1 MEDGGLRTLIQKLII
16 AVLLLVCGWMA
27 HAQESAY
34 PTERVYIQPG
44 TEPAEHPVD
53 MQHMRVELSF
63 DTALKLVKG
72 RVTHVFVPLRPV
84 VDSIFFNGPG
94 IRILDASLN
103 GKKLRF
109 NVSGEGVTA
118 LPDPPLAWDT
128 EDSITFT
135 YEANPDRGLY
145 FIGWDDPRGLNRKQ
159 IWTQGQGI
167 DNRHWIPCYDQ
178 QNDKMTTETIV
189 TFDSAYS
196 VLSNGTRVDVRE
208 NGDGTRTWHYRMSHP
223 HSTYLVML
231 AIGRY
236 GVTTVHTKTGVP
248 VNLWYYPE
256 EPERI
261 EPTYMYSAA
270 IVDFVADETGV
281 PYPWES
287 YSQVP
292 VRDFLYGG
300 MENTTATVF
309 GDFLLVDGRSFLDR
323 NYIAVNA
330 HELSHQWFGD
340 FITGRS
346 GISAWLQESF
356 ATFYAKLF
364 QKSVFGEEW
373 YEWARREEQTAALEA
388 SKGNRVPLLH
398 GAAGSARVY
407 QKGSAI
413 LDMMISTFG
422 APECRRVIRYYLL
435 NHAYGNV
442 ETNDLYQAFQD
453 VLGLTPDWFFHEWIY
468 RGGEPAYSVRF
479 EDVAVRGNPGRQSVF
494 TVSQTHQLDEI
505 VGLFRMPLVFEVHYA
520 DGSSDRIRQVIADQ
534 ATRVTIPNPHGRPV
548 AFVLFDPGSW
558 ILKSVV
564 FPKPFPML
572 EAQALG
578 APLMIDRYDAVA
590 AMRGLE
596 PGSKRDLLT
605 QVYGREKFHVIR
617 EEILSQCAGDTDPRG
632 IEILKEGLRDPE
644 ATVRRAALQ
653 ACGDVPPSLK
663 GEAERLLG
671 DSSYTTVRAALEL
684 LCRRFPEETPR
695 YLALTKN
702 DHGTGNQVGVLRDE
716 ISARHGDTSS
726 VARLVEE
733 AGVSYDF
740 MTRVNALEALKRLG
754 YFDTPLFPALMSAMA
769 NPNGRL
775 RGPAEAFASY
785 FMEQTRL
792 ARKLTDYYR
801 SRVWTPAERKL
812 IDPYFK

>member
-1 MEDGGLRTLIQKLII
+1 MLIRTLII
-16 AVLLLVCGWMA
+16 ALAIMACGA
-27 HAQESAY
+27 GRTKAQESAF
-34 PTERVYIQPG
+34 PTTRVYVQPG
-44 TEPAEHPVD
+44 SEPAEHPVD
-53 MQHMRVELSF
+53 MKHMRVELSF
-63 DTALKLVKG
+63 DTARKLVKG
-72 RVTHVFVPLRPV
+72 RVTHVFVPLRPG

-103 GKKLRF
+103 GRKLLFRL
-109 NVSGEGVTA
+109 SGEGVTV

-145 FIGWDDPRGLNRKQ
+145 FVGWDDPRGLNRKQ

-167 DNRHWIPCYDQ
+167 DNRHWIPCYDE

-189 TFDSAYS
+189 TFDSGYS
-196 VLSNGTRVDVRE
+196 VLSNGTRVEVRD
-208 NGDGTRTWHYRMSHP
+208 NRDGTRTWHYRMTHP

-236 GVTTVHTKTGVP
+236 GVKTVHTKAGVP

-261 EPTYMYSAA
+261 EPTYRYSAA

-364 QKSVFGEEW
+364 QKSVYGEEW

-422 APECRRVIRYYLL
+422 APEYRRVIRYYLL
-435 NHAYGNV
+435 KHAYGNV

-453 VLGLTPDWFFHEWIY
+453 VLGLTPDWFFNEWIY

-494 TVSQTHQLDEI
+494 TVRQTHQLDEI
-505 VGLFRMPLVFEVHYA
+505 VGLFRMPLAFEVHYA
-520 DGSSDRIRQVIADQ
+520 DGTSDRVRQVIADQ
-534 ATRVTIPNPHGRPV
+534 ATRVTIPNPDARPV

-558 ILKSVV
+558 ILKSVD
-564 FPKPFPML
+564 FGKPFPML
-572 EAQALG
+572 KAQALG
-578 APLMIDRYDAVA
+578 APQMIDRYDAIA
-590 AMRGLE
+590 AMRPLE
-596 PGSKRDLLT
+596 IGSKRDILM
-605 QVYGREKFHVIR
+605 QVYERRPFHPLR
-617 EEILSQCAGDTDPRG
+617 EEILSQLTGDTDSRT
-632 IEILKEGLRDPE
+632 IDLLHHALRDSV

-653 ACGDVPPSLK
+653 ACGAVPLSLK
-663 GEAERLLG
+663 GEAERLLQ
-671 DSSYTTVRAALEL
+671 DSSYTTVGTALEL
-684 LCRRFPEETPR
+684 LCTRFPEETPR
-695 YLALTKN
+695 YLALTK
-702 DHGTGNQVGVLRDE
+702 DVHGPGDRVGVLWHE

-726 VARLVEE
+726 AARLVEYT
-733 AGVSYDF
+733 GVSYDF

-754 YFDTPLFPALMSAMA
+754 YCDEPLFPGLMSAMA

-775 RGPAEAFASY
+775 RAPAEAVASY
-785 FMEQTRL
+785 FMAQTSPAQRL
-792 ARKLTDYYR
+792 TGYYR
-801 SRVWTPAERKL
+801 SHSWTPAERKL
-812 IDPYFK
+812 LDPYFK

>member
-1 MEDGGLRTLIQKLII
+1 MI
-16 AVLLLVCGWMA
+16 ALSVMACGTQGTK
-27 HAQESAY
+27 AQESTY
-34 PTERVYIQPG
+34 PTTRVYVQPG
-44 TEPAEHPVD
+44 SEPAEHPVD
-53 MQHMRVELSF
+53 MKHMRVELSF
-63 DTALKLVKG
+63 ETARKLVKG
-72 RVTHVFVPLRPV
+72 RVTHVFVPLRPS

-103 GKKLRF
+103 GRKLRF
-109 NVSGEGVTA
+109 RLSGEGVTV
-118 LPDPPLAWDT
+118 LPDPPLVWDT

-145 FIGWDDPRGLNRKQ
+145 FVGWDDPRGLNRKQ

-167 DNRHWIPCYDQ
+167 DNRHWIPCYDE
-178 QNDKMTTETIV
+178 QNDKLTTETIV

-196 VLSNGTRVDVRE
+196 VLSNGTRVDVRD
-208 NGDGTRTWHYRMSHP
+208 NGDGTRTWHYRMTHP
-223 HSTYLVML
+223 HATYLVML

-236 GVTTVHTKTGVP
+236 GVKTVHTKAGVP

-261 EPTYMYSAA
+261 EPTYRYSAA

-281 PYPWES
+281 PFPWES

-309 GDFLLVDGRSFLDR
+309 GDFLLVDGRSFFDR

-364 QKSVFGEEW
+364 QKSVYGEEW

-422 APECRRVIRYYLL
+422 APEYRRVIRYYLL
-435 NHAYGNV
+435 KHAYGNV

-453 VLGLTPDWFFHEWIY
+453 VLGLTPDWFFNEWIY
-468 RGGEPAYSVRF
+468 RGGEPAYTVRF

-494 TVSQTHQLDEI
+494 TVSQIQEQDEL

-520 DGSSDRIRQVIADQ
+520 DGTSDRVRQVIADQ
-534 ATRVTIPNPHGRPV
+534 TTRVTIPNPDSRPV

-558 ILKSVV
+558 ILKSVD
-564 FPKPFPML
+564 FRKPFPML
-572 EAQALG
+572 KAQALG
-578 APLMIDRYDAVA
+578 APQMIDRYDAIA
-590 AMRGLE
+590 AMRPLE
-596 PGSKRDLLT
+596 IGSKRDILM
-605 QVYGREKFHVIR
+605 QVYEREPFHPLR
-617 EEILSQCAGDTDPRG
+617 EEILSQLTGDTDSRTTD
-632 IEILKEGLRDPE
+632 LLHHALRDSV

-653 ACGDVPPSLK
+653 ACGAVPLSLK
-663 GEAERLLG
+663 GEAERLLQ
-671 DSSYTTVRAALEL
+671 DSSYTTVGTALEL
-684 LCRRFPEETPR
+684 LSGRFPEETPR
-695 YLALTKN
+695 YLALTK
-702 DHGTGNQVGVLRDE
+702 DVHGPGDRVGVLWHE
-716 ISARHGDTSS
+716 ISARHGDTAS
-726 VARLVEE
+726 VALLIEYT
-733 AGVSYDF
+733 GVSYDF

-754 YFDTPLFPALMSAMA
+754 YCDEPLFPGLMSAMA

-775 RGPAEAFASY
+775 RAPAEAVASY
-785 FMEQTRL
+785 FMAQTSP
-792 ARKLTDYYR
+792 AQKLTGYYR
-801 SRVWTPAERKL
+801 SHSWTPAERKL
-812 IDPYFK
+812 LDPYFK